1 MNILKAPR
9 APTGPLTDVRQTVAR
24 ILEDVRTRGDAAVL
38 EYTRRFDGVDRPSLT
53 VGREDA
59 DRALAALPA
68 PTRDLLQWAR
78 NRIGAFAQAQ
88 RGAIA
93 DLAVELSPGV
103 QVGHRLLPVRA
114 AGCYVP
120 GGRHPL
126 PSTALM
132 TIVPAKEAGVSR
144 VAACAPP
151 GPDGS
156 IHPVT
161 LAAMALAGAD
171 EIYCMGGAQAIGALA
186 FGTKTVRPIDLLV
199 GPGNIYVAEAKRQ
212 IYGHTGI
219 DLLAGPTELC
229 IVADASADPEL
240 VGADLLAQLEHDV
253 HARSVL
259 ICTAAEVARAVLQ
272 HVEETVARE
281 RPESVASAA
290 WEANGE
296 VLIATGLDEACAR
309 VNEMAPEHVELFVA
323 DPDAVAARLTAY
335 GALFIG
341 VASGSVFGDYAAGP
355 NHVLPTG
362 GAARFTGGLWVGT
375 FLRVVSFTRLSPD
388 GAAAL
393 APFATRLAELEGL
406 PAHAESARRRTRR
419 R

>member
-9 APTGPLTDVRQTVAR
+9 TPKTQQTDVREVVKR
-24 ILEDVRTRGDAAVL
+24 ILEEVRTRGDAAVL
-38 EYTRRFDGVDRPSLT
+38 DYTKRFDGIDRHSLT
-53 VGREDA
+53 VRREDA

-68 PTRDLLQWAR
+68 PTRDLLQWAKD
-78 NRIGAFAQAQ
+78 RIGAFAQAQ
-88 RGAIA
+88 RRAIA
-93 DLAVELSPGV
+93 ELAVELSPGV

-156 IHPVT
+156 IHSVT

-186 FGTKTVRPIDLLV
+186 FGTKSVRPVDLVV
-199 GPGNIYVAEAKRQ
+199 GPGNVYVAEAKRQ
-212 IYGHTGI
+212 VYGQTGI
-219 DLLAGPTELC
+219 DLPAGPTELC
-229 IVADASADPEL
+229 IVADGSADPEL

-253 HARSVL
+253 HARAVL
-259 ICTAAEVARAVLQ
+259 ICTEAEVARAVL
-272 HVEETVARE
+272 HRVDETLARG
-281 RPESVASAA
+281 RPGSVALAA
-290 WEANGE
+290 WDANGE
-296 VLIATGLDEACAR
+296 VLIASGLDEACAR
-309 VNEMAPEHVELFVA
+309 VNELAPEHVELLVA

-341 VASGSVFGDYAAGP
+341 AASGTVFGDYAAGP

-375 FLRVVSFTRLSPD
+375 FVRVVSFTRLSPD

-406 PAHAESARRRTRR
+406 PAHANSAQLRTRR